1 MRKTITLIL
10 FLTVF
15 SIVSNAQIALNPSIF
30 KPDSA
35 IYYADSLENE
45 RYMLMINKYDG
56 DSIDMAVYWYDS
68 DTINYANKTV
78 CYMDSDLPEL
88 PYEPIFSG
96 GRQGGAFIGS
106 GSYVYTSTIGDTL
119 SRSYLYDFDSQIWV
133 STSKVKHEISEN
145 GIDTMAITHSWNTDS
160 EAWELNNISK
170 QYLIEGVLDT
180 LLIIMIAPNLID
192 TMNYDRM
199 IYKYNQDNDLEILI
213 HNRLNLDGTID
224 KYISKDSITYTEPGL
239 IDFIYYGNNNDCANM
254 SLPDCDNQILYD
266 YAEQYFY
273 DSEGRLDKI
282 YFWDKQGLPDWTFAG
297 SFQYYYTNQS
307 TNTTRKYIEDS
318 FNIYPNPCR
327 NSLTIESYTG
337 KVEIYNSKGQ
347 LVKSEQLE
355 NGGFINTSSLSKA
368 MYILKLERGNSKL
381 IMKQ

>member
-1 MRKTITLIL
+1 
-10 FLTVF
+10 
-15 SIVSNAQIALNPSIF
+15 VSNAQIALNPSIF

-78 CYMDSDLPEL
+78 YYMDSDLPEL

-119 SRSYLYDFDSQIWV
+119 SRSYLYDFDSKFWV
-133 STSKVKHEISEN
+133 SESTVKHNISEN
-145 GIDTMAITHSWNTDS
+145 GIDTLAITHSWNNDS
-160 EAWELNNISK
+160 QAWELNNVSK
-170 QYLIEGVLDT
+170 QYLIEGELDT
-180 LLIIMIAPNLID
+180 LLIVMLAPNLID

-199 IYKYNQDNDLEILI
+199 TYKFNQDNDIEILT
-213 HNRLNLDGTID
+213 HNRLYPDGTVD

-239 IDFIYYGNNNDCANM
+239 IDFIYYGNNNNCANM
-254 SLPDCDNQILYD
+254 SLPDCDNQIVYD

-282 YFWDKQGLPDWTFAG
+282 YFWDKQGLPEWTFAG
-297 SFQYYYTNQS
+297 SFQYYYTNQPTNS
-307 TNTTRKYIEDS
+307 TEKNFEDS
-318 FNIYPNPCR
+318 FNIYPIPCK
-327 NSLTIESYTG
+327 NLLTIESYTG
-337 KVEIYNSKGQ
+337 NLEIYNSKGQ
-347 LVKSEQLE
+347 LIKTEQLE
-355 NGGFINTSSLSKA
+355 NGGLINTSFLQVGI
-368 MYILKLERGNSKL
+368 YIIKFENGNSKL
-381 IMKQ
+381 ITKQ